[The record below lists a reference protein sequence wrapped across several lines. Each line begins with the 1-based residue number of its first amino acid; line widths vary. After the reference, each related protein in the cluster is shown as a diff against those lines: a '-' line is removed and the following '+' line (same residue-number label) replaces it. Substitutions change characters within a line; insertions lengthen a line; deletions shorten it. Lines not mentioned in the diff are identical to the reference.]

1 MSEYNVQDL
10 IKNAI
15 GEKPV
20 AVQDVFDNLM
30 VAKVRD
36 EISGK
41 RMEVANAFVADDEE
55 VELDDVT
62 DAELEDAAED
72 EIDNEELDDES
83 DVDSD
88 DESDEE
94 AEDEIDE
101 TEEDS
106 EEEENGE
113 DTETDS

>member
-55 VELDDVT
+55 VELDDIT
-62 DAELEDAAED
+62 DTELEDAAED

-88 DESDEE
+88 D
-94 AEDEIDE
+94 
-101 TEEDS
+101 
-106 EEEENGE
+106 
-113 DTETDS
+113 

>member
-20 AVQDVFDNLM
+20 AVQDVFNDLM
-30 VAKVRD
+30 IAKVRD

-41 RMEVANAFVADDEE
+41 RMEVANSFTSDEE
-55 VELDDVT
+55 Q
-62 DAELEDAAED
+62 AELEAISDEELED
-72 EIDNEELDDES
+72 IADEELDDDEEE
-83 DVDSD
+83 VEVE

-94 AEDEIDE
+94 AEEELDDE

>member
-1 MSEYNVQDL
+1 MSEYNIQDL

-20 AVQDVFDNLM
+20 AVQSVFDDLM

-41 RMEVANAFVADDEE
+41 RVEVANSFASEEEQDELEAISDEE
-55 VELDDVT
+55 
-62 DAELEDAAED
+62 LEAIAD
-72 EIDNEELDDES
+72 EELDDEEE
-83 DVDSD
+83 VESD

-94 AEDEIDE
+94 AEVEIDDE

>member
-55 VELDDVT
+55 VELDNIT

-101 TEEDS
+101 TEED
-106 EEEENGE
+106 
-113 DTETDS
+113 

>member
-20 AVQDVFDNLM
+20 AVQGVFDNLM

-55 VELDDVT
+55 VELDDIT
-62 DAELEDAAED
+62 DTELEDAAED

-83 DVDSD
+83 GVDSD
-88 DESDEE
+88 HESDEE